1 MGAFQVSMKSET
13 QINFPHFLTRSESRL
28 HLAHLQRGSAA
39 ESTLPMNPEMD
50 LNDDGYAADPHDDTF
65 ADAAARMT
73 DDDWDADNAWLA
85 SAGWGE
91 M

>member
-1 MGAFQVSMKSET
+1 
-13 QINFPHFLTRSESRL
+13 
-28 HLAHLQRGSAA
+28 
-39 ESTLPMNPEMD
+39 MNPEMD